1 MYKFKRASNEVEKF
15 ESIIFRYTELEMNEL
30 ITKTTK
36 ILSIYIYIYIYI
48 YICQPYYI
56 YVMLALLRPN
66 FAIFAS

>member
-1 MYKFKRASNEVEKF
+1 MYKFKRASNEVQKF
-15 ESIIFRYTELEMNEL
+15 ESIIFRYTELEMKEL

-36 ILSIYIYIYIYI
+36 ILSIYIYI
-48 YICQPYYI
+48 CQPCYI